1 MAVSVQKKILIVD
14 DSALMRRVF
23 GDIINTDGRFTVADE
38 AKNGL
43 EALELLRKN
52 TYDAVVLDVNMP
64 QMDGIGLLQAL
75 KKEDI
80 KAKILMAST
89 LTMEGAKVT
98 MDALDLGA
106 MDFIHKP
113 EWSFKA
119 KDDEF
124 IGQFLAQLNA
134 VANASMGASFA
145 KANVGRQNTK
155 KVEELARKSVG
166 RLTGNRIVAIAVSTG
181 GPKALQSVI
190 PFLPE
195 DLNAPVVMVQHMP
208 VGFTASLAERMDSM
222 SRIKVVEAQEGD
234 VLQKGCVYI
243 AKGGMHM
250 NLIKSGTS
258 TKVHYSDEPSREGV
272 KPCANYMYE
281 SLADC
286 SYDEVVCVVLTGMGA
301 DGTEGIG
308 HLKEKKKIYCITQ
321 ESSSCVVYGMP
332 KAAVKAGYSNEEVPL
347 KDIAQEII
355 LHVGVK

>member
-1 MAVSVQKKILIVD
+1 MKKILVVD

-23 GDIINTDGRFTVADE
+23 NDIISSNAGYTVADE

-43 EALELLRKN
+43 EALELLKKN

-75 KKEDI
+75 KKEGI

-113 EWSFKA
+113 EWSFKV
-119 KDDEF
+119 KDEEF
-124 IGQFLAQLNA
+124 SKHFMQLLEAVSSASVNA
-134 VANASMGASFA
+134 TTVHAS
-145 KANVGRQNTK
+145 KARANTK
-155 KVEELARKSVG
+155 KVEDLARKSTT

-222 SRIKVVEAQEGD
+222 SRIKVVEAKEGD
-234 VLQKGCVYI
+234 TLQKGCVYI
-243 AKGGMHM
+243 AKGGAHL
-250 NLIKSGTS
+250 NLIKSGGL
-258 TKVHYSDEPSREGV
+258 TKVHYTDEPTREGV

-281 SLADC
+281 SLANC
-286 SYDEVVCVVLTGMGA
+286 SYDEVVCVVMTGMGA

-332 KAAVKAGYSNEEVPL
+332 KAAVKAGYSDEEVPL

>member
-1 MAVSVQKKILIVD
+1 
-14 DSALMRRVF
+14 MRRVF
-23 GDIINTDGRFTVADE
+23 GDIINSDARFTVADE
-38 AKNGL
+38 AKNGV

-75 KKEDI
+75 RKEGI

-113 EWSFKA
+113 EWSFKV
-119 KDDEF
+119 KEDEF
-124 IGQFLAQLNA
+124 INSLKDHLNA
-134 VANASMGASFA
+134 VANATIAASFA
-145 KANVGRQNTK
+145 KPNVGRAETK

-166 RLTGNRIVAIAVSTG
+166 KLTGNRIVAIAVSTG

-250 NLIKSGTS
+250 NLVKGGTAV
-258 TKVHYSDEPSREGV
+258 KVHYSDEPPREGV

-281 SLADC
+281 SLATC
-286 SYDEVVCVVLTGMGA
+286 GYDEVVCVVLTGMGA

-321 ESSSCVVYGMP
+321 DSSSCVVYGMP
-332 KAAVKAGYSNEEVPL
+332 KAAVKAGHSDEEVPL

>member
-1 MAVSVQKKILIVD
+1 MKKILLVD

-23 GDIINTDGRFTVADE
+23 GDIIRTDARYTVADE

-75 KKEDI
+75 RKEGI
-80 KAKILMAST
+80 RAKILMAST

-113 EWSFKA
+113 EWSFKV
-119 KDDEF
+119 KDEEF
-124 IGQFLAQLNA
+124 IKQFMTLLEAVSNA
-134 VANASMGASFA
+134 TVSSSLPHASTA
-145 KANVGRQNTK
+145 RQDVK
-155 KVEELARKSVG
+155 KVEDIARKG
-166 RLTGNRIVAIAVSTG
+166 TARLTGNRIVAIAVSTG

-208 VGFTASLAERMDSM
+208 VGFTASLAERMNSM
-222 SRIKVVEAQEGD
+222 SRIKVVEAAEGD

-243 AKGGMHM
+243 AKGGAHM
-250 NLIKSGTS
+250 NIVKSGAGC
-258 TKVHYSDEPSREGV
+258 KIHYTDEPTREGV

-286 SYDEVVCVVLTGMGA
+286 NFDEVVCVVMTGMGA

-308 HLKEKKKIYCITQ
+308 HLREKKKIYCITQ

-332 KAAVKAGYSNEEVPL
+332 KAAVKAGYSDEEVPL